1 MIIYQKSKYFS
12 VEQAQ
17 DNLTGLS
24 PLLVRALRARGAV
37 TPEQIEKFLH
47 PSAEDFHD
55 PFLLPDMDK
64 AVQRIHAALENGER
78 ICIFGDYD
86 VDGIC
91 STAMLVDYF
100 HSVGADVGYHIP
112 HGPGHNF
119 GLDIHEQPYICT
131 GSKVT
136 LQPGMVHTIEPGIY
150 IPGIGGVRQ
159 EDDFLITEDGYRR
172 ITNITDALITL

>member
-1 MIIYQKSKYFS
+1 MTIDFGTYYHGYCFDITRTVAVGKAKNPELYKMFDVVRKAKDAGQNSLKPGMVMGELRDIIVKV
-12 VEQAQ
+12 VEDA
-17 DNLTGLS
+17 
-24 PLLVRALRARGAV
+24 
-37 TPEQIEKFLH
+37 
-47 PSAEDFHD
+47 
-55 PFLLPDMDK
+55 
-64 AVQRIHAALENGER
+64 
-78 ICIFGDYD
+78 
-86 VDGIC
+86 
-91 STAMLVDYF
+91 
-100 HSVGADVGYHIP
+100 GYHIP

-131 GSKVT
+131 GSKVI

>member
-1 MIIYQKSKYFS
+1 MTIDFGTYYHGYCSDITRTVAVGKAKNPELYKMFDVVRKAKDAGQNSLKPGMVMGELRDIIVKV
-12 VEQAQ
+12 VEDA
-17 DNLTGLS
+17 
-24 PLLVRALRARGAV
+24 
-37 TPEQIEKFLH
+37 
-47 PSAEDFHD
+47 
-55 PFLLPDMDK
+55 
-64 AVQRIHAALENGER
+64 
-78 ICIFGDYD
+78 
-86 VDGIC
+86 
-91 STAMLVDYF
+91 
-100 HSVGADVGYHIP
+100 GYHIP